1 MEPVVAELRAKKKCS
16 FSTLVPSPMIAN
28 PGYLRSSWCTRG
40 FRSEMSATVS
50 GTPRSM
56 WGPFWWGGSST
67 ASWRPSSPRGCLSP
81 SQGRLIGP
89 WGTLEDSWPPPA
101 PGNFAQPPA
110 HFCLK
115 WKFRNS
121 AQSPSGS
128 SAAIVGSEIFP
139 PPIGEIARS
148 TCQWQIFASTLLPF
162 LRFAYVTYYA
172 GYSLSAA
179 AGLKSSILRAK
190 SNVRRGKPSHRQRAA
205 RNKRHLQPLTGRHGF
220 LQYFSQLDIHFVHRL
235 EIFTNNKLFDLVL
248 GYFPRL

>member
-121 AQSPSGS
+121 AQSPSGVVS
-128 SAAIVGSEIFP
+128 GDR
-139 PPIGEIARS
+139 G
-148 TCQWQIFASTLLPF
+148 QWNIPATDRRNRKIDLSMADFRVDITAIFAICVRNLLRWIF
-162 LRFAYVTYYA
+162 
-172 GYSLSAA
+172 SL
-179 AGLKSSILRAK
+179 
-190 SNVRRGKPSHRQRAA
+190 RRGRPKIFDFACEIQRSPRQTEPTP
-205 RNKRHLQPLTGRHGF
+205 KGRT
-220 LQYFSQLDIHFVHRL
+220 
-235 EIFTNNKLFDLVL
+235 E
-248 GYFPRL
+248 